1 MLHLD
6 VQRVE
11 RGRVGETH
19 GLDLNAAFEAHA
31 ATVRACVESLYGA
44 RQQAGAWAK
53 WLNLP
58 YNEALVDEIQAYVT
72 SVQGQFDDIVI
83 LGIGGS
89 SLGGLALLKAL
100 LPAQWN
106 LYRDAAKRQQRPRY
120 HVVDNVD
127 ADAIHSLLDDLVL
140 ARTLVVVVSKSG
152 TTAES
157 MAAFL
162 LFKARLDEAVGPTHT
177 RTHIVAITDRR
188 AGILRPLADR
198 EGYRT
203 FEVPDDVGGRFS
215 VFSAVGLLP
224 AALCGVDIAA
234 LLRGARE
241 LDTRLQNPDI
251 RQNPA
256 AQNALIHWLYYQQN
270 RRLSVIMPYS
280 GALSYV
286 ADWYVQLYAES
297 LGKRQDKQGRTVH
310 IGPTPLKA
318 VGVTDQHSQLQLYME
333 GPADKVITFIAVE
346 SPRRPLAI
354 PDVFPQLR
362 DQLGYVAGKSFE
374 QLMQAEFEG
383 TRAALANQQR
393 PSVTLSMPVVDAYHV
408 GQLLFFFEVQV
419 ALMGGLFGIDPFDQ
433 PGVED
438 SKKIAKALMGEPG
451 LEALAQSVRDEAGP
465 AAASRVHGAAPL
477 AAGA

>member
-6 VQRVE
+6 AQRIDAQ
-11 RGRVGETH
+11 RIGATH
-19 GLDLNAAFEAHA
+19 GLDLAAAFDTHG
-31 ATVRACVESLYGA
+31 ATVRQCVENLYGS
-44 RQQAGAWAK
+44 RHEEGCWTK

-58 YNEALVDEIQAYVT
+58 YDEALVDEINAYAQ
-72 SVQGQFDDIVI
+72 SVRSQFDDCVI

-100 LPAQWN
+100 LPSQWN
-106 LYRDAAKRQQRPRY
+106 AYRDPAKRQGLPRY
-120 HVVDNVD
+120 HFVDNVD
-127 ADAIHSLLDDLVL
+127 ADVIQSLLEDLDL
-140 ARTLVVVVSKSG
+140 SRTLVIVISKSG

-162 LFKARLDEAVGPTHT
+162 LFKARLDAVVGAENAKRHL
-177 RTHIVAITDRR
+177 VAVTDRR
-188 AGILRPLADR
+188 SGVLRPLADS
-198 EGYRT
+198 EGYQT

-241 LDTRLQNPDI
+241 VDTLLKNPDV

-256 AQNALIHWLYYQQN
+256 AQNALIHWLYYQQGK
-270 RRLSVIMPYS
+270 RLSVMMPYS
-280 GALSYV
+280 ASLSFV

-297 LGKRQDKQGRTVH
+297 LGKRFDRQGNEVH
-310 IGPTPLKA
+310 IGPTPVKS

-333 GPADKVITFIAVE
+333 GPHDKVITFIAVE
-346 SPRRPLAI
+346 SPGRPLPI

-362 DQLGYVAGKSFE
+362 DKLGYVAGKSFE
-374 QLMQAEFEG
+374 ALMKAEFEG
-383 TRAALANQQR
+383 TRTSLTNQQR
-393 PSVTLSMPVVDAYHV
+393 PSVTLTLPVIDAYHL

-451 LEALAQSVRDEAGP
+451 LEHLADSVREQ
-465 AAASRVHGAAPL
+465 SRCGGSAPMAIGA
-477 AAGA
+477 